1 MRLHEDQLCVDE
13 DTVRRLVSVQFPR
26 WRELPVRE
34 ERTTGT
40 VHAIFRIGEEL
51 SARLPLRARAPA
63 EVRAW
68 LQAEAEAARELAE
81 ASTVPT
87 PEPVAIGEPGEGYPL
102 PWSVQTW
109 LPGCVATVDD
119 PAGYPAFA
127 EDLAAFVAG
136 LRAADTRGRRFRR
149 QGRGGHLPEHDEWM
163 ETCFASSE
171 GLLDVVPLRA
181 LWAELRTLPRPGAD
195 MMCHS
200 DLTPPNVLVQH
211 GRLAGV
217 LDGGGFG
224 PADPALDL
232 VGAWHLLDR
241 GQRAVLRAALGCSE
255 LEWSRGR
262 AWALQQAMGLVWYY
276 AESNPTMSRWGRRT
290 LDRLVEDG

>member
-1 MRLHEDQLCVDE
+1 MRLHEDQVAVDE
-13 DTVRRLVSVQFPR
+13 ETVRRLVSAQFPQ
-26 WRELPVRE
+26 WRGLPVRE
-34 ERTTGT
+34 ELTAGT

-51 SARLPLRARAPA
+51 AARFPLRARPPA

-68 LQAEAEAARELAE
+68 LAAEAGAARELAE

-87 PEPVAIGEPGEGYPL
+87 PEPLAIGEPGEGYPL
-102 PWSVQTW
+102 PWCVHSW
-109 LPGCVATVDD
+109 LPDCVATVDD
-119 PAGYPAFA
+119 PAGHPAFA

-136 LRAADTRGRRFRR
+136 LRATDTRGRRFQGR
-149 QGRGGHLPEHDEWM
+149 GRGGHLPDHDEWM
-163 ETCFASSE
+163 ETCFARSV
-171 GLLDVVPLRA
+171 GLVEVAPLRA
-181 LWAELRTLPRPGAD
+181 LWAELRTLPGPDAEA
-195 MMCHS
+195 MCHG
-200 DLTPPNVLVQH
+200 DLTPPNVLVRD

-241 GQRAVLRAALGCSE
+241 DQRTVLRRALECSG
-255 LEWSRGR
+255 LEWARGR

-290 LDRLVEDG
+290 LDRLREEG